1 MELVKKNG
9 NAVSELNKNAAS
21 ENTETVTAEIRTAG
35 KNTTGGHKS
44 VRAAET
50 GTALTD
56 AIIADPAETQK
67 KIPPRRDGGGVARR
81 HD

>member
-56 AIIADPAETQK
+56 AIIAEPAESK